1 MFATQQNPVLR
12 PPTFCEYA
20 EGPCDQSF
28 ADLTTSDAFL
38 LYPSEPSFIS
48 RTIEEALRI
57 LKIQGGQLQWA
68 SWRDLHI
75 SGQIIF
81 CGICKALR
89 TTRVAIA
96 DVTTLNF
103 NVLFEIGY
111 ALGLGLAVIPIRDAT
126 VIKDRK
132 EFDELGILD
141 TLGYADFQ
149 NAGDLAAKLPYAIQQ
164 AKAIPTQFPLNSEQP
179 LFFVRSH
186 IHTEG
191 VVKLMSA
198 LKKSGIKFRTFDPR
212 ETSRLSLQDALKQ
225 VHSSLGVVAHL
236 VSPTRIAAA
245 VHNGRS
251 ALLSGVAMAS
261 QKHTLMLQEDHVA
274 QPLDYRD
281 VILSYDDPAKVP
293 GLVIPYI
300 KRLVDALQ
308 PTRFVPTV
316 LPLTALET
324 IDFGDVAAENEISAL
339 RSYFVPTAQ
348 YNDARRGHA
357 RLVVGR
363 KGAGKTAIFYG
374 IRNAYWSSRS
384 HLVLDLKPEG
394 HQFTKLRE
402 TVLKPLSQGMQEH
415 VLTAFWNYLL
425 LMEIA
430 LKIVRDE
437 RSYAYRSP
445 ERARRYDEVVAASKI
460 TTDLDQGDFSER
472 LLTLVDTIAKRR
484 GSMAALSGAQDVTEL
499 IYSTDIRDLE
509 TALADYLQCKDG
521 VWLLF
526 DNLDKGWPVSGA
538 QPEDLLVLRSL
549 LEATRKLQR
558 QLERRNVEFRAIV
571 FIRNDI
577 YDHLLSATPD
587 KGKDTAVVLDWN
599 DPETFKEVLRKRIVI
614 STGQEGSF
622 DQLWRSYFGTH
633 VNGEESFSY
642 ILTRTLMRPRDL
654 LRFARQC
661 VNVAVNRGHTKVQ
674 EDDILKAEGTY
685 SEDQLQEVSFELRD
699 VSPAYPDVL
708 YAFIGAGCVISKD
721 EVSERLRD
729 GGVAEEQLEGTLE
742 LLVWFGFLGLTGGEE
757 ESERY
762 SYQFQHRVD
771 RMVLGLKAAPM
782 YVIHPAFR
790 VALGCSS

>member
-1 MFATQQNPVLR
+1 M
-12 PPTFCEYA
+12 
-20 EGPCDQSF
+20 
-28 ADLTTSDAFL
+28 
-38 LYPSEPSFIS
+38 
-48 RTIEEALRI
+48 
-57 LKIQGGQLQWA
+57 K
-68 SWRDLHI
+68 
-75 SGQIIF
+75 
-81 CGICKALR
+81 
-89 TTRVAIA
+89 
-96 DVTTLNF
+96 
-103 NVLFEIGY
+103 
-111 ALGLGLAVIPIRDAT
+111 
-126 VIKDRK
+126 
-132 EFDELGILD
+132 
-141 TLGYADFQ
+141 
-149 NAGDLAAKLPYAIQQ
+149 
-164 AKAIPTQFPLNSEQP
+164 
-179 LFFVRSH
+179 SH

-212 ETSRLSLQDALKQ
+212 ETARLSLQDALKQ

-236 VSPTRIAAA
+236 VSPTRTAAA

-251 ALLSGVAMAS
+251 ALLSGLAMAS
-261 QKHTLMLQEDHVA
+261 QKRTLMLQEDRVA
-274 QPLDYRD
+274 QPIDYRD
-281 VILSYDDPAKVP
+281 VILSYDDPARVP

-308 PTRFVPTV
+308 PSRFVPTV
-316 LPLTALET
+316 LPLTALEK

-402 TVLKPLSQGMQEH
+402 AVLEPLSQGMQEH

-437 RSYAYRSP
+437 RSYAYRNP
-445 ERARRYDEVVAASKI
+445 ERAERYDTVVAASKI
-460 TTDLDQGDFSER
+460 VTDLDQGDFSER
-472 LLTLVDTIAKRR
+472 LLTLVNTIAERR
-484 GSMAALSGAQDVTEL
+484 GTMAALAGAQDVTEL

-538 QPEDLLVLRSL
+538 QREDLLVLRSL

-558 QLERRNVEFRAIV
+558 QLEKRNVEFRAIV

-577 YDHLLSATPD
+577 YEHLLSATPD

-599 DPETFKEVLRKRIVI
+599 DIETFKEVLRKRIVI

-622 DQLWRSYFGTH
+622 EDLWRGYFGSH

-642 ILTRTLMRPRDL
+642 ILTRTLMRPRDV
-654 LRFARQC
+654 LRFVRQC

-685 SEDQLQEVSFELRD
+685 SEDQVQEVSFELRD

-708 YAFIGAGCVISKD
+708 YAFIGANCVLSKD
-721 EVSERLRD
+721 EVFKALRE
-729 GGVAEEQLEGTLE
+729 GGVAEEELERTLN
-742 LLVWFGFLGLTGGEE
+742 LLVWFGFLGLTAAVDEG
-757 ESERY
+757 ERY

-771 RMVLGLKAAPM
+771 RMVMGLKAPPM

-790 VALGCSS
+790 SALGCRSLET